1 MSKNYLLLII
11 LALTFAIIP
20 LASATDDIGN
30 YKQFVCVNL
39 WNQCSNCTFMNISKV
54 LYPDTTQAQGQVT
67 MDKAGTFY
75 NYTFCRT
82 TNLGEYKVAGI
93 GDLNGELH
101 DFNYV
106 FHVTPAGGAENNTTL
121 FIILTIASIVLFVLA
136 FVFKNYI
143 FSILSGFLFLV
154 TGMYGMFYGFGDI
167 TNLYTRIISYVIIG
181 FGAIV
186 TIVSAID
193 LIRES
198 EGGGGYNI
206 DDDN

>member
-11 LALTFAIIP
+11 LALTLAILP
-20 LASATDDIGN
+20 LASATDVLGV
-30 YKQFVCVNL
+30 YKQYECLTLSQV
-39 WNQCSNCTFMNISKV
+39 CSNCSMVNITSV
-54 LYPDTTQAQGQVT
+54 VYPDTTSALSQVAMQKT
-67 MDKAGTFY
+67 GTYY
-75 NYTFCRT
+75 NYTFCKT
-82 TNLGEYKVAGI
+82 TKLGEYTVTGF
-93 GDLNGELH
+93 GDLDGTNE
-101 DFNYV
+101 V
-106 FHVTPAGGAENNTTL
+106 FLYTFSITPAGGAENNTTL